1 MKYFDII
8 ITLLIVGI
16 VLLMILPIPTFL
28 LDIFQIINITIS
40 LVILLSTM
48 YVGNALELS
57 SFPSILLV
65 ITLFRLALNV
75 NSTRLIL
82 LQGKNF
88 DGRVVKAFGNFVV
101 QGNYIVGIIIFLILV
116 IIQFIVITK
125 GSERISEVAARFT
138 LDAMPGKQMS
148 VDADYNAG
156 LITEEEAK
164 KRRNDVRREA
174 DFYGA
179 MDGASKFVRGDSI
192 AGIII
197 VFVNI
202 IGGLIIGAV
211 QQGLSIGEAAEVFT
225 LLTVGDGLAAQI
237 PSLLVSTSS
246 GILVSRAASED
257 NLSRDMM
264 KQLTSDNRVMF
275 LTGGVLVFLSL
286 FTPLPTFST
295 LLIGVLLIAM
305 GFMASRETKKL
316 APETGGP
323 GGPEPEGFAGL
334 KGPPSGEPR
343 PKGEQPAPFMTSA
356 EVSGSSKRTPS
367 MWNWGMACY
376 RSPTRRKGETCSIA
390 SPSYESNSPM
400 RWA

>member
-125 GSERISEVAARFT
+125 GSERIRKSPR
-138 LDAMPGKQMS
+138 
-148 VDADYNAG
+148 G
-156 LITEEEAK
+156 LPWM
-164 KRRNDVRREA
+164 RCRE
-174 DFYGA
+174 
-179 MDGASKFVRGDSI
+179 
-192 AGIII
+192 
-197 VFVNI
+197 
-202 IGGLIIGAV
+202 
-211 QQGLSIGEAAEVFT
+211 
-225 LLTVGDGLAAQI
+225 
-237 PSLLVSTSS
+237 
-246 GILVSRAASED
+246 SR
-257 NLSRDMM
+257 
-264 KQLTSDNRVMF
+264 
-275 LTGGVLVFLSL
+275 
-286 FTPLPTFST
+286 
-295 LLIGVLLIAM
+295 
-305 GFMASRETKKL
+305 
-316 APETGGP
+316 
-323 GGPEPEGFAGL
+323 
-334 KGPPSGEPR
+334 
-343 PKGEQPAPFMTSA
+343 
-356 EVSGSSKRTPS
+356 
-367 MWNWGMACY
+367 
-376 RSPTRRKGETCSIA
+376 
-390 SPSYESNSPM
+390 
-400 RWA
+400 